1 MRFFRNKLLIII
13 SVLSALLLATI
24 IFTATGRTRPT
35 PIEGVIGGVISPVQ
49 RVFYATGDF
58 FERTFGNLFNIR
70 NVMKENE
77 QIKVELI
84 KLQEQNRQFYQ
95 LAIENQ
101 QLRSILQFKNNNP
114 QYSYIGAN
122 ITGKDPGNWFDT
134 FTINKGT
141 VDGAQVNDAIVT
153 GEGLV
158 GRIIEAGD
166 SYSKVLSIIDE
177 RSSVSILVN
186 RTRDIGIV
194 SGTTNSDLVAIMP
207 LEADIVKGDEIISSD
222 FSTFPKGLFIG
233 KVKSVTKEE
242 FKLHKMVLIEPSVD
256 FKRLEQVFLIRNIK
270 TQE

>member
-1 MRFFRNKLLIII
+1 MRFFKNKLLIITA
-13 SVLSALLLATI
+13 VLSALLLAAI

-58 FERTFGNLFNIR
+58 FEKTFGNLFNIR

-77 QIKVELI
+77 QMKEELT
-84 KLQEQNRQFYQ
+84 KLQDQNRQLYQ
-95 LAIENQ
+95 LAVENQ
-101 QLRSILQFKNNNP
+101 QLRSILQFKENNA
-114 QYSYIGAN
+114 QYTYIGAN
-122 ITGKDPGNWFDT
+122 ITGKDPGNWFDI

-141 VDGAQVNDAIVT
+141 SHGLEVNDAVIT
-153 GEGLV
+153 GEGLI
-158 GRIIEAGD
+158 GRIIEAGA

-207 LEADIVKGDEIISSD
+207 LEADIIKGDEIISSD

-242 FKLHKMVLIEPSVD
+242 YKLHKMVLIEPAVD
-256 FKRLEQVFLIRNIK
+256 FKRLEQVFVVKNIK

>member
-13 SVLSALLLATI
+13 AVLSALLLAAI

-35 PIEGVIGGVISPVQ
+35 PIDGVIGGVISPVQ
-49 RVFYATGDF
+49 RIFYGTGEF
-58 FERTFGNLFNIR
+58 FEKTFGSLFSIR
-70 NVMKENE
+70 NAMKENE
-77 QIKVELI
+77 QLKLELN
-84 KLQEQNRQFYQ
+84 KLQEQNRQLYQ
-95 LAIENQ
+95 LALENE

-141 VDGAQVNDAIVT
+141 TVIT

-166 SYSKVLSIIDE
+166 RYSKVLSIIDE

-207 LEADIVKGDEIISSD
+207 LEADIIKGDEIISSD

-242 FKLHKMVLIEPSVD
+242 YKLHKLVLIEPAVD
-256 FKRLEQVFLIRNIK
+256 FKRLEQIFVIKHTK
-270 TQE
+270 TQD